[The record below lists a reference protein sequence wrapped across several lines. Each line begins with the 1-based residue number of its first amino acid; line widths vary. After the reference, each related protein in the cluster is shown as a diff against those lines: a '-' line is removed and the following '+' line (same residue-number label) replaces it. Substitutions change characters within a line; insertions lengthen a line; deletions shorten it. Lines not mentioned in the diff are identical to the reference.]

1 MNQPNIWTFWS
12 KRLDILPLRIYNQ
25 HMKIEIKVVIDTDE
39 PKDQTLVEQI
49 MQLVEDIK
57 ERLNADS

>member
-1 MNQPNIWTFWS
+1 
-12 KRLDILPLRIYNQ
+12 
-25 HMKIEIKVVIDTDE
+25 MKIEIKVVIDTDE